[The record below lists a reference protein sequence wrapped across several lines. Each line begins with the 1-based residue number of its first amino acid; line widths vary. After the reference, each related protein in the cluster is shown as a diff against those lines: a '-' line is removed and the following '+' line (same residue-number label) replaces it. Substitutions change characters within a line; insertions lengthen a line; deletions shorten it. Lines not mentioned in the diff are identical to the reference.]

1 MNDPIGIAARAVA
14 QQLQAEAGPAWWP
27 RSRRSWPPGNPRPRR
42 RRSGAGGG
50 LTKAR
55 MHRGGNQVW
64 SALL

>member
-50 LTKAR
+50 A
-55 MHRGGNQVW
+55 NQ
-64 SALL
+64 SSDA